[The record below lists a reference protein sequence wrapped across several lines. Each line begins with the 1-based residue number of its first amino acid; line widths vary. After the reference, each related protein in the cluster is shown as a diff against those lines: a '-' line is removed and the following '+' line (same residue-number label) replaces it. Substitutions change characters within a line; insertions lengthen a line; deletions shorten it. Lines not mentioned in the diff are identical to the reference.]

1 MESESEGFVN
11 LLTADTSVKEVL
23 LDIVTNGEEVTTSRV
38 RGGIYA
44 IGASNPLYDS
54 S

>member
-1 MESESEGFVN
+1 MN
-11 LLTADTSVKEVL
+11 LLTADTPVKEVL
-23 LDIVTNGEEVTTSRV
+23 LDIVTNGEEVTTSCV
-38 RGGIYA
+38 GGGVYA